1 MTRPQPESISQSVD
15 FPRAESAVV
24 STSLAAFEDVLT
36 SSSELS
42 LLSSDLLARVTIDVF
57 PALVLC

>member
-15 FPRAESAVV
+15 FPRAESVVV